1 MHDRVPIKI
10 NVVLP
15 RTIATLPALHNY
27 CKVSSDEIN
36 VSTRL
41 RLPIKGTSSKFVLI
55 GKPTKRLFRGSNEV
69 PSSMPQIHSTPTAA
83 CAENAVRACDLKP
96 TLTQDQVQN
105 SNGQK
110 IYRESVRLASSRLS
124 SGVSCRSARSRRSPG
139 FTLSA
144 KETNFGISRSGF

>member
-55 GKPTKRLFRGSNEV
+55 SKPTKRLFRGLHG
-69 PSSMPQIHSTPTAA
+69 SSQFHAPDFHSTPTAA

-96 TLTQDQVQN
+96 TLTQDQ
-105 SNGQK
+105 
-110 IYRESVRLASSRLS
+110 R
-124 SGVSCRSARSRRSPG
+124 
-139 FTLSA
+139 A
-144 KETNFGISRSGF
+144 KFEQSKDF